1 MHSKKVLVILSDG
14 HSFPL
19 KRNTGHDA
27 GKVVDQPSGYFLQE
41 LAKPLNKIL
50 NAGHE
55 VTFASPQG
63 REPAPDPSSE
73 SLVANA
79 GNFYERQR
87 EYNLI
92 ERMKRE
98 NGFSTPRPF
107 NTINNDE
114 LTTFAAV
121 FIPGEHAPLQDLAG
135 NAELGRILRYFH
147 QENKPTAVICH
158 GPYALLSTK
167 KAGDG
172 SFVYNGYKITS
183 WSDAEENLM
192 ETLWGGEANKVES
205 TLRNEGAVMVEGVRE
220 KTGGT
225 TLHRELVSA
234 GNPVAANALGD
245 RFVRMISPR
254 GMGPPSG
261 PGNISFKQ
269 EGLDNADTMNPY
281 VNEPGKSKKGEG
293 ETDSAKVK
301 GTVRPDRPQV

>member
-1 MHSKKVLVILSDG
+1 MMRGDSVRHLGVIAGQLVLFEVLYKRQGRFWVSLSIIYDNPSTSPILHTVIMHSKKVLVILSDA

-19 KRNTGHDA
+19 QRNTGHDA

-98 NGFSTPRPF
+98 NGFRTPRSF
-107 NTINNDE
+107 STISNDE

-121 FIPGEHAPLQDLAG
+121 FIPGEHAPLRDLAA

-192 ETLWGGEANKVES
+192 ETDIMGWRGRESRVDVEKRRCS
-205 TLRNEGAVMVEGVRE
+205 DG
-220 KTGGT
+220 
-225 TLHRELVSA
+225 
-234 GNPVAANALGD
+234 
-245 RFVRMISPR
+245 
-254 GMGPPSG
+254 
-261 PGNISFKQ
+261 
-269 EGLDNADTMNPY
+269 
-281 VNEPGKSKKGEG
+281 
-293 ETDSAKVK
+293 
-301 GTVRPDRPQV
+301 

>member
-1 MHSKKVLVILSDG
+1 MMRGDSVRHLGVIAGQLILFKVLYKRQGRFWVSLSIIYDNPSASPILHPVTMHSKKVLVILSDA

-19 KRNTGHDA
+19 QRNTGHDA

-107 NTINNDE
+107 STISNDE

-121 FIPGEHAPLQDLAG
+121 FIPGEHAPLRDLAA

-192 ETLWGGEANKVES
+192 ETLWGGEVEKVES

-245 RFVRMISPR
+245 RFVRMIS
-254 GMGPPSG
+254 
-261 PGNISFKQ
+261 
-269 EGLDNADTMNPY
+269 
-281 VNEPGKSKKGEG
+281 V
-293 ETDSAKVK
+293 
-301 GTVRPDRPQV
+301 

>member
-1 MHSKKVLVILSDG
+1 MHSKKVLIILSDA

-19 KRNTGHDA
+19 KRNSGHDA
-27 GKVVDQPSGYFLQE
+27 GKVVDQPSGFFLQE

-55 VTFASPQG
+55 VTFASPKG
-63 REPAPDPSSE
+63 HEPAPDPSSE
-73 SLVANA
+73 SLIANA

-87 EYNLI
+87 ENNLI

-98 NGFSTPRPF
+98 NGFSSPRPF
-107 NTINNDE
+107 STISDGE

-121 FIPGEHAPLQDLAG
+121 FIPGGHAPLHDLG
-135 NAELGRILRYFH
+135 GDAELGRILRYFH
-147 QENKPTAVICH
+147 RENKPTAVICH
-158 GPYALLSTK
+158 GPYALLSTR

-172 SFVYNGYKITS
+172 SFVYNGYKMTS

-192 ETLWGGEANKVES
+192 ETLWGGEAEKVES

-234 GNPVAANALGD
+234 GNPLAANALGD
-245 RFVRMISPR
+245 RFPR
-254 GMGPPSG
+254 GMGPPDGRGS
-261 PGNISFKQ
+261 ISLKQ
-269 EGLDNADTMNPY
+269 EGLDNGDTMNPF
-281 VNEPGKSKKGEG
+281 VNDPGKSKKGEG
-293 ETDSAKVK
+293 ETDSVKVK
-301 GTVRPDRPQV
+301 GTVRTDRPQV

>member
-1 MHSKKVLVILSDG
+1 MHSKKVLVILSDA

-19 KRNTGHDA
+19 KRNTGHNA
-27 GKVVDQPSGYFLQE
+27 GKVVDQPSGFFLQE

-87 EYNLI
+87 EYSLV
-92 ERMKRE
+92 ERMKRD
-98 NGFSTPRPF
+98 NGFRTPRPF
-107 NTINNDE
+107 NTISNNE
-114 LTTFAAV
+114 LATFAAV
-121 FIPGEHAPLQDLAG
+121 FIPGEHAPLQDLAA

-192 ETLWGGEANKVES
+192 ETLWGGEVEKVES
-205 TLRNEGAVMVEGVRE
+205 SLRNEGAVMVEGVRE

-234 GNPVAANALGD
+234 GNPAAANALGD
-245 RFVRMISPR
+245 RFVRMIS
-254 GMGPPSG
+254 
-261 PGNISFKQ
+261 
-269 EGLDNADTMNPY
+269 
-281 VNEPGKSKKGEG
+281 V
-293 ETDSAKVK
+293 
-301 GTVRPDRPQV
+301 

>member
-1 MHSKKVLVILSDG
+1 MHSKKVLIILSDA

-19 KRNTGHDA
+19 KRDTGHDA
-27 GKVVDQPSGYFLQE
+27 GKVVEQPSGYFLQE

-55 VTFASPQG
+55 VTFASPKG
-63 REPAPDPSSE
+63 HEPAPDPSSE

-92 ERMKRE
+92 KRMKRE
-98 NGFSTPRPF
+98 NGFRTPRPF
-107 NTINNDE
+107 STISNNE

-121 FIPGEHAPLQDLAG
+121 FIPGEHAPLRDLATD
-135 NAELGRILRYFH
+135 AELGRILRYFH
-147 QENKPTAVICH
+147 QESKPTAVICH

-172 SFVYNGYKITS
+172 TFVYNGYKITS

-192 ETLWGGEANKVES
+192 ETLWGGEVKKVES

-245 RFVRMISPR
+245 RFPR
-254 GMGPPSG
+254 GMGPPDG
-261 PGNISFKQ
+261 PGSISLKQ
-269 EGLDNADTMNPY
+269 EGLDNGDTMNPF

-293 ETDSAKVK
+293 ETDSVKVK
-301 GTVRPDRPQV
+301 GTVSPARPQV